1 MVTDASVCACRCR
14 GGLLNSVKVRTVGR
28 ERRRGSLSDRILKPL
43 HPSNS
48 AGDGALR
55 SLLTAAVRVSVERAT
70 VSPTREK
77 CRPHPHM
84 DRPPVSRVKRVHH
97 THAPSSLQNIRLSS
111 AGANPLSRSH
121 NQQADGDG
129 CVGSYLDAGVVAA
142 VGSRV

>member
-55 SLLTAAVRVSVERAT
+55 SLLTAAVRMSVERAT
-70 VSPTREK
+70 VSHPGEMPTPPPHGQAP
-77 CRPHPHM
+77 CRAL
-84 DRPPVSRVKRVHH
+84 K
-97 THAPSSLQNIRLSS
+97 HAL
-111 AGANPLSRSH
+111 G
-121 NQQADGDG
+121 
-129 CVGSYLDAGVVAA
+129 
-142 VGSRV
+142 